1 MLPPTPKLTRPL
13 FVWSFAWVLAAF
25 LPLSVRAQG
34 FGSDDDESDGSIRA
48 ERLIEM
54 VQEILDRPP
63 NPDVLAGVDLRRPT
77 PDVRKMVRVLTGTV
91 ISVELVD
98 QEVGTTLDLLRDVTG
113 LNFVISPRARKSL
126 EEEDARLNIHL
137 RNLSVR
143 RILNLLAMQLGDY
156 RFTLRYGAVVMV
168 RKEEYR
174 PKVYFRTYDIQDIVR
189 PRRSFRAP
197 RLGLGGLE
205 DENEF

>member
-1 MLPPTPKLTRPL
+1 MLPPIPKPIWPL
-13 FVWSFAWVLAAF
+13 FVWSFAWVLATF

-34 FGSDDDESDGSIRA
+34 LGSDDDEIDGSISA

-54 VQEILDRPP
+54 IQEILDRPP
-63 NPDVLAGVDLRRPT
+63 NPDVLAGVDLRRPS

-98 QEVGTTLDLLRDVTG
+98 QEVGTTLDLLRDITG
-113 LNFVISPRARKSL
+113 LNFVISRRARKSL

-143 RILNLLAMQLGDY
+143 RILNLLAMHLGDY
-156 RFTLRYGAVVMV
+156 RFTLRYGAVIMV
-168 RKEEYR
+168 HKEEYR
-174 PKVYFRTYDIQDIVR
+174 PKVTFRTYDIQDIVR

-205 DENEF
+205 DDEEF

>member
-13 FVWSFAWVLAAF
+13 FVWSFAWVLAAV
-25 LPLSVRAQG
+25 LPLSIRAQG
-34 FGSDDDESDGSIRA
+34 WGSDDDENDGSISA

-98 QEVGTTLDLLRDVTG
+98 QEVGTTLDLLRDITG
-113 LNFVISPRARKSL
+113 LNFVISRRARKSL
-126 EEEDARLNIHL
+126 EEEDARWNIHL

-168 RKEEYR
+168 HKEEYR
-174 PKVYFRTYDIQDIVR
+174 PKLTFRTYDIRDIVR

-205 DENEF
+205 DETEF

>member
-34 FGSDDDESDGSIRA
+34 FGSDDDESDGSISA

-63 NPDVLAGVDLRRPT
+63 NPDVLAGVDLRRPS

-98 QEVGTTLDLLRDVTG
+98 QEVGTTLDLLRDITG
-113 LNFVISPRARKSL
+113 LNFVISRRARKSL
-126 EEEDARLNIHL
+126 EEEDARWNIHL

-143 RILNLLAMQLGDY
+143 RLLNLLAMQLGDY

-168 RKEEYR
+168 HKEEYR
-174 PKVYFRTYDIQDIVR
+174 PKLTFRTYDIRDIVR

>member
-34 FGSDDDESDGSIRA
+34 FGSDDDESDGSISA

-63 NPDVLAGVDLRRPT
+63 NPDVLAGVDLRRPS

-98 QEVGTTLDLLRDVTG
+98 QEVGTTLDLLRDITG
-113 LNFVISPRARKSL
+113 LNFVISRRARKSL
-126 EEEDARLNIHL
+126 EEEDARWNIHL
-137 RNLSVR
+137 RKLSVR

-168 RKEEYR
+168 HKEEYR
-174 PKVYFRTYDIQDIVR
+174 PKLTFRTYDIRDIVR

>member
-34 FGSDDDESDGSIRA
+34 FGSDDEESDGSISA

-98 QEVGTTLDLLRDVTG
+98 QEVGTTLDLLRDITG
-113 LNFVISPRARKSL
+113 LNFVISRRARKSL
-126 EEEDARLNIHL
+126 EEEDARWNIHL
-137 RNLSVR
+137 RKLSVR

-168 RKEEYR
+168 HKEEYR
-174 PKVYFRTYDIQDIVR
+174 PKLTFRTYDIRDIVR

-205 DENEF
+205 DEKEF